1 MAKKNLYELLEI
13 LPEAT
18 QDEIKAAM
26 IRLGKKYATQSQKN
40 ETVRTHFNQI
50 KEAYKI
56 LSSPFRR
63 ASYDDFLR
71 QSIEEKKNSK
81 EYQRR
86 LKEKV
91 IKGWQIGKQYAI
103 KGGQITKKTVLS
115 VWQFSKRLAQKGWQ
129 FSKRLAQKGWQ
140 FGKPLAQ
147 KGWEVSK
154 QQTHKGWQSGKQQA
168 IKGWQMGQQPILKKG
183 QTDKQQT
190 PKELDADELK
200 LIKGW
205 KVVKQRPS
213 SRYLR
218 KTLLPGEKI
227 LHQAQTHWFYYLDFG
242 AVLLVIFSIYLLVF
256 NPPFIGESMPTV
268 SLWVP
273 KIISKQRLEFPVWY
287 LGLIALLF
295 VGLMMLWEA
304 FVTGQTTQL
313 AVTSKRILFKCG
325 LLNRTIIEVKLRRFE
340 SITIHQNI
348 LGIIFCYGTITITG
362 MGGVKISV
370 PNILAPFRLRKIIWL
385 VLEEYVEEES
395 FEE

>member
-1 MAKKNLYELLEI
+1 MAKQNLYELLEI
-13 LPEAT
+13 SPEAT

-40 ETVRTHFNQI
+40 EAVRAHFNQI

-71 QSIEEKKNSK
+71 QSLEDEKNSK
-81 EYQRR
+81 EYRRR
-86 LKEKV
+86 LKEKAV
-91 IKGWQIGKQYAI
+91 NGWQISKEHTI

-115 VWQFSKRLAQKGWQ
+115 VWRFNKRLAQKGWQ
-129 FSKRLAQKGWQ
+129 VGKRLTQKGWQ
-140 FGKPLAQ
+140 VGKPMAQ

-154 QQTHKGWQSGKQQA
+154 QQTQKGWQSGKQHA
-168 IKGWQMGQQPILKKG
+168 IKGWQMGQQPIFEKG
-183 QTDKQQT
+183 QTDKT
-190 PKELDADELK
+190 LKEQEADELK
-200 LIKGW
+200 PIKGW
-205 KVVKQRPS
+205 KIVKQRPT

-218 KTLLPGEKI
+218 KTLVSGEKI

-242 AVLLVIFSIYLLVF
+242 ALLLVIFSIYLLVF
-256 NPPFIGESMPTV
+256 NPPFIGESTPTV

-273 KIISKQRLEFPVWY
+273 KIISKQRLEFSVWY

-304 FVTGQTTQL
+304 FITGRTTQL

-325 LLNRTIIEVKLRRFE
+325 FLNRTIIEVKLRRFE
-340 SITIHQNI
+340 SITIHQNL
-348 LGIIFCYGTITITG
+348 LGIIFGYGTITITG

-370 PNILAPFRLRKIIWL
+370 PNILLPFRLRKIIWL
-385 VLEEYVEEES
+385 VLEQYVEDENFDE
-395 FEE
+395 